1 MFLKE
6 RRLNPEQ
13 SPHLV
18 KCQAFIWMLRGR
30 DCTWKTTSALSSC
43 TEPKAFRRAF
53 IPESLLGQQW
63 ADTQPDHLELGNLR
77 MFFCKLVG
85 KLSFFFLSYRP
96 CQGKIGWNETGWDCN
111 SSHPLIQMAAC
122 LSLPGGSLHWA
133 AKDEQPSAHQLA
145 LITAPA
151 VLGGS
156 TSCSAC
162 TRWWGWVEWWG
173 WYHLLSQQ
181 PLPQQ
186 NFGDQPLAGRHALCV
201 GSSVYGTAVII
212 SAC

>member
-1 MFLKE
+1 MGWYPARSFRIGEFTYVFL
-6 RRLNPEQ
+6 Q
-13 SPHLV
+13 TG
-18 KCQAFIWMLRGR
+18 W
-30 DCTWKTTSALSSC
+30 
-43 TEPKAFRRAF
+43 KAF
-53 IPESLLGQQW
+53 
-63 ADTQPDHLELGNLR
+63 
-77 MFFCKLVG
+77 FF
-85 KLSFFFLSYRP
+85 FFFLSYCP

-181 PLPQQ
+181 PLPLQ
-186 NFGDQPLAGRHALCV
+186 NFGDQPLAGRRALCV
-201 GSSVYGTAVII
+201 GSSVYGTAVTI

>member
-43 TEPKAFRRAF
+43 TEPKAFRRPF

-162 TRWWGWVEWWG
+162 TRWWGWVEW
-173 WYHLLSQQ
+173 
-181 PLPQQ
+181 
-186 NFGDQPLAGRHALCV
+186 
-201 GSSVYGTAVII
+201 
-212 SAC
+212 